1 MESITTI
8 TNYINDVLDSK
19 RFDDYAPNGLQVQG
33 KSEIKKIV
41 SGVSAT
47 QALIEAAIEREADA
61 ILVHHGWF
69 WDKEDPR
76 IIGMKY
82 QRLKLLMDNNINLLG
97 YHLPLDAHPEFGNN
111 AQLAKRL
118 DIQIE
123 DVMDKQGVGN
133 YGRLSEYISL
143 EKFGE
148 RIEKSLSRKPTL
160 ISGGDHAI
168 RKVAWCTGGA
178 QNWIHQAAE
187 AGVDAYISGEIS
199 EHTTHVA
206 REMGLHYIAAGH
218 HATERY
224 GAQALGEHVTAK
236 FGLLHEFVD
245 IDNPA

>member
-8 TNYINDVLDSK
+8 TNYIDGLLESK
-19 RFDDYAPNGLQVQG
+19 NFDDYAPNGLQVQG
-33 KSEIKKIV
+33 NTDIKKIV
-41 SGVSAT
+41 TGVSAT
-47 QALIEAAIEREADA
+47 QALIEAAIEKQADT

-82 QRLKLLMDNNINLLG
+82 RRLKLLIDHGINLLG
-97 YHLPLDAHPEFGNN
+97 YHLPLDAHPELGNN

-118 DIQIE
+118 NIRIE
-123 DVMDKQGVGN
+123 DIMDKQGVGN
-133 YGRLSEYISL
+133 YGRLPEYISL
-143 EKFGE
+143 ENFAE
-148 RIEKSLSRKPTL
+148 NIEKSLGRKPTL

-178 QNWIHQAAE
+178 QNWIHKAAE

-199 EHTTHVA
+199 EHTVHVA
-206 REMGLHYIAAGH
+206 REMGVHYIAAGH

-224 GAQALGEHVTAK
+224 GVMALGEHVAAK
-236 FGLLHEFVD
+236 FGLLCEFVD

>member
-1 MESITTI
+1 MASITTI
-8 TNYINDVLDSK
+8 TNYINSLLDSK
-19 RFDDYAPNGLQVQG
+19 NFDDYAPNGLQVQG
-33 KSEIKKIV
+33 KTELKKIV
-41 SGVSAT
+41 SGVS
-47 QALIEAAIEREADA
+47 
-61 ILVHHGWF
+61 F

-82 QRLKLLMDNNINLLG
+82 KRLKLLMDNEISLLG
-97 YHLPLDAHPEFGNN
+97 YHLPLDAHPEYGNN

-118 DIQIE
+118 EITIE
-123 DVMDKQGVGN
+123 DVMDKQGIGN
-133 YGRLSEYISL
+133 YGRLAEYTSL
-143 EKFGE
+143 EQLGE
-148 RIEKSLSRKPTL
+148 RIEKALSRKPLL

-199 EHTTHVA
+199 EHTVHTA

-224 GAQALGEHVTAK
+224 GAKALGEHVAAK
-236 FGLLHEFVD
+236 FGLLHEFID

>member
-1 MESITTI
+1 MESISTI
-8 TNYINDVLDSK
+8 TNYIDTLLNSK
-19 RFDDYAPNGLQVQG
+19 SFDDYAPNGLQVQG
-33 KSEIKKIV
+33 KDEVKKIV
-41 SGVSAT
+41 TGVSAT
-47 QALIEAAIEREADA
+47 QAFIEAAIDKKADA

-82 QRLKLLMDNNINLLG
+82 KRLKFLMDNDISLLG

-111 AQLAKRL
+111 AQLAKLL

-133 YGRLSEYISL
+133 YGRLSEYTSL
-143 EKFGE
+143 ENLGE
-148 RIEKSLSRKPTL
+148 RIEKTLKRKPTL

-187 AGVDAYISGEIS
+187 SGVDAYISGEIS
-199 EHTTHVA
+199 EHTVHVA

-224 GAQALGEHVTAK
+224 GAMALGEHVAAK
-236 FGLLHEFVD
+236 FGLLCEFVD

>member
-1 MESITTI
+1 MELLITV
-8 TNYINDVLDSK
+8 TNYIDALLDSK
-19 RFDDYAPNGLQVQG
+19 KFDDYAPNGLQVQG
-33 KSEIKKIV
+33 KAEIQKIV
-41 SGVSAT
+41 TGVSAT
-47 QALIEAAIEREADA
+47 QAFIEAAIEKQADA

-82 QRLKLLMDNNINLLG
+82 KRLKLLMDNDISLLG

-118 DIQIE
+118 DIHIE

-133 YGRLSEYISL
+133 FGRLPEYTSL
-143 EKFGE
+143 EKLGE
-148 RIEKSLSRKPTL
+148 KIETSLSRKPTL
-160 ISGGDHAI
+160 IRGGDHAI

-187 AGVDAYISGEIS
+187 AGVDVYISGEIS
-199 EHTTHVA
+199 EHTVHVA
-206 REMGLHYIAAGH
+206 REMGVHYIAAGH

-224 GAQALGEHVTAK
+224 GAMALGEHVAAK
-236 FGLLHEFVD
+236 FGLQCEFVD

>member
-8 TNYINDVLDSK
+8 TNYIDSYLESK
-19 RFDDYAPNGLQVQG
+19 KFDDYAPNGLQVQG
-33 KSEIKKIV
+33 KTDIKKLV
-41 SGVSAT
+41 TGVSAT
-47 QALIEAAIEREADA
+47 QALIEAAIEKEADA

-69 WDKEDPR
+69 WKGEDQR
-76 IIGMKY
+76 ITGMKY
-82 QRLKLLMDNNINLLG
+82 RRLKLLLDNDINMLG
-97 YHLPLDAHPEFGNN
+97 YHLPLDAHPEVGNN

-133 YGRLSEYISL
+133 YGRLPEYTSL
-143 EKFGE
+143 DKFAEK
-148 RIEKSLSRKPTL
+148 IENTLQRKPVA

-168 RKVAWCTGGA
+168 RKVAWCSGGA
-178 QNWIHQAAE
+178 QNWIHKAAE

-199 EHTTHVA
+199 EHTVHVA

-224 GAQALGEHVTAK
+224 GAEALGEHVAAK

>member
-8 TNYINDVLDSK
+8 VNYTNGLLDSK
-19 RFDDYAPNGLQVQG
+19 SFEDYAPNGLQVQG
-33 KSEIKKIV
+33 KTEIRKIV
-41 SGVSAT
+41 TGVSAT
-47 QALIEAAIEREADA
+47 QAFIEAAIEKDADA

-69 WDKEDPR
+69 WGKEDPR

-82 QRLKLLMDNNINLLG
+82 KRLKLLMDNDISLIA

-143 EKFGE
+143 DKLGE
-148 RIEKSLSRKPTL
+148 NIEKSLGRKPTV

-178 QNWIHQAAE
+178 QNWIQQAAD

-199 EHTTHVA
+199 EQTVHVA
-206 REMGLHYIAAGH
+206 REMGVHYIAAGH

-224 GAQALGEHVTAK
+224 GAKALGEHVAAK
-236 FGLLHEFVD
+236 FGLLCEFVD

>member
-1 MESITTI
+1 MESLSTI
-8 TNYINDVLDSK
+8 VNYTDNLLNSK
-19 RFDDYAPNGLQVQG
+19 NFEDYAPNGLQVQG
-33 KSEIKKIV
+33 KTEIRKIV
-41 SGVSAT
+41 TGVSAT
-47 QALIEAAIEREADA
+47 QAFIEAAIEKEADA

-69 WDKEDPR
+69 WGKEDPR

-82 QRLKLLMDNNINLLG
+82 KRLKLLMDHEISLIG
-97 YHLPLDAHPEFGNN
+97 YHLPLDAHPELGNN

-143 EKFGE
+143 DKFGE
-148 RIEKSLSRKPTL
+148 NIDKSLKRKPTL

-178 QNWIHQAAE
+178 QNWIQQAAD

-199 EHTTHVA
+199 EQTVHIA
-206 REMGLHYIAAGH
+206 REMGVHYIAAGH

-224 GAQALGEHVTAK
+224 GAEALGKHVAAK
-236 FGLLHEFVD
+236 FGLQCEFVD

>member
-1 MESITTI
+1 MESITTVV
-8 TNYINDVLDSK
+8 NYIDGLLNSK
-19 RFDDYAPNGLQVQG
+19 SFDDYAPNGLQVQG
-33 KSEIKKIV
+33 KTDIRKIV
-41 SGVSAT
+41 AGVSAT
-47 QALIEAAIEREADA
+47 QAFIEAAIKKEADA

-69 WDKEDPR
+69 WGKEDPR

-82 QRLKLLMDNNINLLG
+82 KRLKLLMDHDISLIA

-133 YGRLSEYISL
+133 YGRLSEYTSL
-143 EKFGE
+143 DEFGE
-148 RIEKSLSRKPTL
+148 RIEKSLERKPIL

-178 QNWIHQAAE
+178 QNWINLAAE
-187 AGVDAYISGEIS
+187 AGVDAFISGEIS
-199 EHTTHVA
+199 EHTVHVA
-206 REMGLHYIAAGH
+206 REMGVHYIAAGH

-224 GAQALGEHVTAK
+224 GAMVLGEHVAAK
-236 FGLLHEFVD
+236 FGLSCEFVD

>member
-1 MESITTI
+1 MESISTI
-8 TNYINDVLDSK
+8 TNYLDTLLNSK
-19 RFDDYAPNGLQVQG
+19 SFDDYAPNGLQVQG
-33 KSEIKKIV
+33 KDEVKKIV
-41 SGVSAT
+41 TGVSAT
-47 QALIEAAIEREADA
+47 QAFIEAAIDMKADA

-82 QRLKLLMDNNINLLG
+82 KRLKFLMDNDISLLG

-111 AQLAKRL
+111 AQLAKLL

-133 YGRLSEYISL
+133 YGRLSEYTSL
-143 EKFGE
+143 ENLGE
-148 RIEKSLSRKPTL
+148 RIEKTLKRKPTL

-187 AGVDAYISGEIS
+187 SGVDAYISGEIS
-199 EHTTHVA
+199 EHTVHVA

-224 GAQALGEHVTAK
+224 GAMALGEHVAAK
-236 FGLLHEFVD
+236 FGLLCEFVD

>member
-8 TNYINDVLDSK
+8 TNYINGLLDVDK
-19 RFDDYAPNGLQVQG
+19 FTDYSPNGLQVQG
-33 KSEIKKIV
+33 KTEIRKLV
-41 SGVSAT
+41 AGVSAT
-47 QALIEAAIEREADA
+47 QAFIEEAIEKEADA
-61 ILVHHGWF
+61 VLVHHGWF

-76 IIGMKY
+76 VIGMKY
-82 QRLKLLMDNNINLLG
+82 NRLKLLMDHDISLLA
-97 YHLPLDAHPEFGNN
+97 YHLPLDAHVEYGNN

-133 YGRLSEYISL
+133 YGRLPEYISL
-143 EKFGE
+143 DKFGE
-148 RIEKSLSRKPTL
+148 CIEKSLSRKPTI

-178 QNWIHQAAE
+178 QNWIHKAAE

-199 EHTTHVA
+199 EHTVHVA
-206 REMGLHYIAAGH
+206 REMGVHYIAGGH

-224 GAQALGEHVTAK
+224 GAKALGEHVSAK
-236 FGLLHEFVD
+236 FGLLFDFVD

>member
-1 MESITTI
+1 MESIITI
-8 TNYINDVLDSK
+8 TNYIDGLLDSK
-19 RFDDYAPNGLQVQG
+19 NFDDYAPNGLQVQG
-33 KSEIKKIV
+33 KRDIRKIV
-41 SGVSAT
+41 TGVSAT
-47 QALIEAAIEREADA
+47 QAFIESAIEKEADT

-69 WDKEDPR
+69 WGKEDPR

-82 QRLKLLMDNNINLLG
+82 KRLKMLMDHNISLLA

-133 YGRLSEYISL
+133 YGRLPEYISL
-143 EKFGE
+143 EQLGDNL
-148 RIEKSLSRKPTL
+148 EKTLSRKPTL

-199 EHTTHVA
+199 EHTVHVA
-206 REMGLHYIAAGH
+206 REMGVHYIAAGH

-224 GAQALGEHVTAK
+224 GAMALGEHVAAK
-236 FGLLHEFVD
+236 FGLLCEFVD

>member
-8 TNYINDVLDSK
+8 TNYIDGLLNSKSFNDYS
-19 RFDDYAPNGLQVQG
+19 PNGLQVEG
-33 KSEIKKIV
+33 KAEIRKIV
-41 SGVSAT
+41 TGVSAT
-47 QALIEAAIEREADA
+47 QAFIEVAIEKEADA

-76 IIGMKY
+76 IVGMKY
-82 QRLKLLMDNNINLLG
+82 KRLKLLLDHNISLLA
-97 YHLPLDAHPEFGNN
+97 YHLPLDAHPELGNN

-118 DIQIE
+118 DIEIE

-133 YGRLSEYISL
+133 FGRLPEYISL
-143 EKFGE
+143 EQLGE
-148 RIEKSLSRKPTL
+148 NIEKSLVRKPML
-160 ISGGDHAI
+160 IRGGDHAI

-178 QNWIHQAAE
+178 QNWISKAAE

-199 EHTTHVA
+199 EHTVHVA
-206 REMGLHYIAAGH
+206 REMGVHYIAAGH

-224 GAQALGEHVTAK
+224 GAMALGEHVAAK
-236 FGLLHEFVD
+236 FGLQNEFVD

>member
-1 MESITTI
+1 MESISTI
-8 TNYINDVLDSK
+8 VNYTDGLLDSK
-19 RFDDYAPNGLQVQG
+19 NFEDYAPNGLQVQG
-33 KSEIKKIV
+33 KTEIRKIV
-41 SGVSAT
+41 TGVSAT
-47 QALIEAAIEREADA
+47 QAFIEAAIEKEADA

-69 WDKEDPR
+69 WGKEDPR
-76 IIGMKY
+76 IIGMKH
-82 QRLKLLMDNNINLLG
+82 QRLKLLIDHEINLIA
-97 YHLPLDAHPEFGNN
+97 YHLPLDAHPELGNN

-123 DVMDKQGVGN
+123 DTMDPQGVGN
-133 YGRLSEYISL
+133 YGRLPEYISL
-143 EKFGE
+143 EKLGDN
-148 RIEKSLSRKPTL
+148 IEKSLKRKPTL

-178 QNWIHQAAE
+178 QNWIEQAAE

-199 EHTTHVA
+199 EQTVHVA

-224 GAQALGEHVTAK
+224 GAMALGEHVAAK
-236 FGLLHEFVD
+236 FGLLCEFVD

>member
-1 MESITTI
+1 MESIKVI
-8 TNYINDVLDSK
+8 SNYIDEILNSRSFK
-19 RFDDYAPNGLQVQG
+19 DYSPNGLQVQG
-33 KSEIKKIV
+33 KNEIKKIV
-41 SGVSAT
+41 AGVSAT
-47 QALIEAAIEREADA
+47 QSLIEEAIERGADA

-76 IIGMKY
+76 IISMKY
-82 QRLKLLMDNNINLLG
+82 QRLKLLLEHEINLLA
-97 YHLPLDAHPEFGNN
+97 YHLPLDAHPELGNN

-123 DVMDKQGVGN
+123 DSMDEQGVGN

-143 EKFGE
+143 EKLGE
-148 RIEKSLSRKPTL
+148 NIEKSLQRKPLL

-178 QNWIHQAAE
+178 QNWIHKAAD

-199 EHTTHVA
+199 EHTVHVA
-206 REMGLHYIAAGH
+206 REMGVHYIAAGH

-224 GAQALGEHVTAK
+224 GVNALGEHVAAK
-236 FGLLHEFVD
+236 FGLLCDFVD
-245 IDNPA
+245 VDNPA

>member
-1 MESITTI
+1 MESIITI
-8 TNYINDVLDSK
+8 TNYIDGLLDSK
-19 RFDDYAPNGLQVQG
+19 SFDDYAPNGLQVQG
-33 KSEIKKIV
+33 KTDVRKIV
-41 SGVSAT
+41 TGVSAT
-47 QALIEAAIEREADA
+47 QALIEAAIEQEADA

-82 QRLKLLMDNNINLLG
+82 NRLKLLMDHDISLLA

-111 AQLAKRL
+111 AQLANRL

-133 YGRLSEYISL
+133 YGRLPEYISL
-143 EKFGE
+143 EKLGE
-148 RIEKSLSRKPTL
+148 NIEKSLVRKPTL

-178 QNWIHQAAE
+178 QDWIHKAAE

-199 EHTTHVA
+199 EHTVHVA
-206 REMGLHYIAAGH
+206 REMGVHYIAAGH

-224 GAQALGEHVTAK
+224 GAIALGEHVAAK
-236 FGLLHEFVD
+236 FGLLCEFVD

>member
-1 MESITTI
+1 MESIITI
-8 TNYINDVLDSK
+8 TNYIDGILNSK
-19 RFDDYAPNGLQVQG
+19 SFDDYAPNGLQVQG
-33 KSEIKKIV
+33 KADIRKIV
-41 SGVSAT
+41 TGVSAT
-47 QALIEAAIEREADA
+47 QALIETAIEKKADA

-76 IIGMKY
+76 IVGMKY
-82 QRLKLLMDNNINLLG
+82 KRLKLLMDNDISMLG
-97 YHLPLDAHPEFGNN
+97 YHLPLDAHPEMGNN

-133 YGRLSEYISL
+133 YGRLPEYISL

-148 RIEKSLSRKPTL
+148 NIEKSLLRKPTL

-199 EHTTHVA
+199 EHTVHVA
-206 REMGLHYIAAGH
+206 REMGVHYIAAGH

-224 GAQALGEHVTAK
+224 GAMALGEHVAAK
-236 FGLLHEFVD
+236 FGLLHEFID

>member
-1 MESITTI
+1 MASITTV
-8 TNYINDVLDSK
+8 TNYINTLLDSK
-19 RFDDYAPNGLQVQG
+19 SFKDYAPNGLQVQG
-33 KSEIKKIV
+33 KTDIRKIV
-41 SGVSAT
+41 TGVTAS
-47 QALIEAAIEREADA
+47 LEFIETAIEQKADV

-82 QRLKLLMDNNINLLG
+82 KRLKLLIDNDISLLA

-123 DVMDKQGVGN
+123 DVMDEQGVGN
-133 YGRLSEYISL
+133 YGRLPEYTSL
-143 EKFGE
+143 EKLGE
-148 RIEKSLSRKPTL
+148 IIDKSLSRKPTL

-199 EHTTHVA
+199 EHTVHVA

-224 GAQALGEHVTAK
+224 GAMALGKHVAAK
-236 FGLLHEFVD
+236 FGLICEFVD

>member
-1 MESITTI
+1 MGSITNI
-8 TNYINDVLDSK
+8 SNN
-19 RFDDYAPNGLQVQG
+19 FEDYAPNGLQVQG
-33 KSEIKKIV
+33 KNEVRKIV
-41 SGVSAT
+41 TGVTAT
-47 QALIEAAIEREADA
+47 QAFIEAAIQQEADV

-69 WDKEDPR
+69 WMKEDPR

-82 QRLKLLMDNNINLLG
+82 QRLKLLMDNDISLLA
-97 YHLPLDAHPEFGNN
+97 YHLPLDAHPELGNN

-118 DIQIE
+118 DIHIE

-133 YGRLSEYISL
+133 YGRLPEYISL

-148 RIEKSLSRKPTL
+148 KIEKSLDRKPL
-160 ISGGDHAI
+160 LVSGGDHAI

-178 QNWIHQAAE
+178 QSWIEKAAE

-199 EHTTHVA
+199 EQTAHVA

-224 GAQALGEHVTAK
+224 GAMALGEHVAAK
-236 FGLLHEFVD
+236 FGLLSEFID